1 MNRSRRALSLVMPM
15 FLRNSKTLW
24 KLRRL
29 AADEQGQATLE
40 WALVLAFVVLPMYFV
55 FKVLMDVLVGHYQM
69 VTFMHTLPF
78 P

>member
-1 MNRSRRALSLVMPM
+1 M
-15 FLRNSKTLW
+15 RNLQGTIG
-24 KLRRL
+24 LRRL
-29 AADEQGQATLE
+29 AGDERGQATLE

-55 FKVLMDVLVGHYQM
+55 FKVLMDVLVEHYKM